1 MKYDSLSNDSISV
14 NLGHFTAL
22 NQKCTLIDHALTVW
36 IYTHFSATGLQGKT
50 TDVEVDVD
58 PSGVHINR
66 LCTDPVK

>member
-1 MKYDSLSNDSISV
+1 
-14 NLGHFTAL
+14 
-22 NQKCTLIDHALTVW
+22 VW
-36 IYTHFSATGLQGKT
+36 IYTHFSATGLQRKT